1 MIVNIS
7 FKDEWK
13 CSDDTTEEQ
22 VYSEFID
29 YLREIVINEDL
40 TAFKIKLTGKEHK
53 NQMKFD
59 M

>member
-13 CSDDTTEEQ
+13 FPDSTTEEQ
-22 VYSEFID
+22 IYDAFLD
-29 YLREIVINEDL
+29 YLREIVENEDL
-40 TAFKIKLTGKEHK
+40 TTFNFKVKGMEHK

>member
-13 CSDDTTEEQ
+13 CSDGTTEEQ

-40 TAFKIKLTGKEHK
+40 TAFKFKLTGKEHK

>member
-13 CSDDTTEEQ
+13 FPDSTTEEQ
-22 VYSEFID
+22 IYDAFLD
-29 YLREIVINEDL
+29 YLREIVENEDL
-40 TAFKIKLTGKEHK
+40 IAFNFKVKGMEHK